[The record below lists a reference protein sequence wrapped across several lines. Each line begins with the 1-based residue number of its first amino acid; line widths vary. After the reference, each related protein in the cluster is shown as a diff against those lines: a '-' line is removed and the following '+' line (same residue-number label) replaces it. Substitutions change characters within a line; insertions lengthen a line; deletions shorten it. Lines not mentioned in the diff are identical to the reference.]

1 MKRTVFAAALVAA
14 APWAF
19 AQNVEVPKVQCEPK
33 PQMLGPN
40 MMRDRTVKRQFD
52 SDLKKYQ
59 ECMKA
64 YIAEREASIK
74 AHTAAGNAA
83 IEEYNATMKELQDKQ
98 AASKE

>member
-1 MKRTVFAAALVAA
+1 MKRIALAVAFLLATPAAL
-14 APWAF
+14 
-19 AQNVEVPKVQCEPK
+19 AQGVEVPKPKCEPK
-33 PQMLGPN
+33 PKMLGPN

-83 IEEYNATMKELQDKQ
+83 IEEYNVTMKELADAQ
-98 AASKE
+98 AAGKE